1 MALVLAFARTKGCLA
16 LFVGAR
22 CGVPVQHH
30 VDGETTL
37 SYLLV
42 DQGQRVLFGSL
53 CLDDGQLSRN
63 STSDLWNWLRIQ
75 SVNRVFALTLTFEQE
90 ECCKG

>member
-1 MALVLAFARTKGCLA
+1 
-16 LFVGAR
+16 
-22 CGVPVQHH
+22 
-30 VDGETTL
+30 L

-42 DQGQRVLFGSL
+42 DQGFPSAMTSYPDSLGEDNRPGQRVLFGSL
-53 CLDDGQLSRN
+53 CLDDGQLYRN

-75 SVNRVFALTLTFEQE
+75 SVNRVFALTLNFEQE